1 MADINNNSLSEAT
14 EDQFQI
20 AVVVLMY
27 SVSVFVFSPSVF
39 LQNLLVN
46 KNSPHHVTLYLYCTK
61 YAFKISNVTIY
72 ILYILRDP

>member
-27 SVSVFVFSPSVF
+27 SVSVFVFSPCF
-39 LQNLLVN
+39 LAEFTS
-46 KNSPHHVTLYLYCTK
+46 K
-61 YAFKISNVTIY
+61 
-72 ILYILRDP
+72 